1 MDTNS
6 IENILKWNISN
17 MGKEKMTQKNSD
29 STIIVRFF
37 KSNVRDFLGGPV
49 VKNLPCNGGDVGSI
63 LSRGTKTPHAAEQL
77 SPVPQALSPHATT
90 SHMCHMKRFSMKQ

>member
-63 LSRGTKTPHAAEQL
+63 SVGELR
-77 SPVPQALSPHATT
+77 SPHATEQL
-90 SHMCHMKRFSMKQ
+90 SHHNY